1 MIKKAATKP
10 AQIVALGFM
19 AAIAVGTLLL
29 SLPISRAEGRFGQ
42 GLEAFFTATSAV
54 TVTGLSTVNVET
66 FWTPFGHLVILGL
79 IKIGGFGIITFA
91 TLLGVLVSS
100 RIGLRSRL
108 TAGTESASVSGG
120 DVRKLLKQVLLVS
133 AAIELL
139 VATMLAIR
147 FMTFYHYSLGDALW
161 HGLFHSVAS
170 FNNAGFSLYGSNL
183 MNFAID
189 PFIQLPIDLAVVLG
203 GLGFPVL
210 FELGRR
216 LSRRVEKNRVGGV
229 IESKLHWTLTTR
241 IVLWAYVVLAVA
253 GTLYIAVLEWN
264 NPATLGQFDVAGKIL
279 NSFTASVQPRTAG
292 FNTLDL
298 SQMNP
303 ETWLGMDVL
312 MFIGAGSGGTGGGI
326 KVATAAILI
335 FIVLTEIR
343 GDTAVNVGK
352 RRLPRSIQREALT
365 IVLLS
370 ALAIASS
377 VVVLS
382 LLTEFTTDQ
391 LLFEV
396 VSAFATVGLSTGI
409 TGQLPDL
416 AQLVVIAV
424 MFTGRIGTVA
434 VASALAARV
443 RHAHFEY
450 PKERPT
456 IG

>member
-1 MIKKAATKP
+1 VIKKAAIKP

-19 AAIAVGTLLL
+19 AAIAVGTVLL
-29 SLPISRAEGRFGQ
+29 SLPISRAEGGFGR
-42 GLEAFFTATSAV
+42 GLEGFFTATSAV

-100 RIGLRSRL
+100 RIGLRSRV
-108 TAGTESASVSGG
+108 TAGSESASVSGG

-133 AAIELL
+133 AAVELSITAL
-139 VATMLAIR
+139 LAIR
-147 FMTFYHYSLGDALW
+147 FMTFYNYSLGDALW

-183 MNFAID
+183 MNFAKD
-189 PFIQLPIDLAVVLG
+189 PFIQLPIDLAVILG

-216 LSRRVEKNRVGGV
+216 LSNRVEKNRVGGV

-241 IVLWAYVVLAVA
+241 IVLWAYVILAVA
-253 GTLYIAVLEWN
+253 GTLYIAALEWN

-279 NSFTASVQPRTAG
+279 NAFTASVQPRTAG

-298 SQMNP
+298 SQMQP

-370 ALAIASS
+370 ALAVASS

-416 AQLVVIAV
+416 AQLVIIAV

-434 VASALAARV
+434 VASALASRV

>member
-1 MIKKAATKP
+1 MKKVAIKP

-29 SLPISRAEGRFGQ
+29 SMPISRAQGGFGR

-100 RIGLRSRL
+100 RIGLRSRV
-108 TAGTESASVSGG
+108 TAGAESASVSGG

-139 VATMLAIR
+139 VTAMLALR
-147 FMTFYHYSLGDALW
+147 LMTFYNYSLGDALW

-183 MNFAID
+183 MNFATD
-189 PFIQLPIDLAVVLG
+189 PFIQLPIDLAVILG

-216 LSRRVEKNRVGGV
+216 LSRRVERNRVGGV

-253 GTLYIAVLEWN
+253 GTLYIAALEWN

-279 NSFTASVQPRTAG
+279 NAFTASVQPRTAG
-292 FNTLDL
+292 FNTLDI

-370 ALAIASS
+370 ALAVASS

-382 LLTEFTTDQ
+382 LLTKFSTDQ

-416 AQLVVIAV
+416 AQLVIIAV

-434 VASALAARV
+434 VASALASRV

>member
-1 MIKKAATKP
+1 MRP
-10 AQIVALGFM
+10 AQAVALGFM
-19 AAIAVGTLLL
+19 MAIALGTSLL
-29 SLPISRAEGRFGQ
+29 SLPIARAEGGFSG
-42 GLEAFFTATSAV
+42 GLEALFTATSAV

-66 FWTPFGHLVILGL
+66 FWTPFGHLIILGL

-100 RIGLRSRL
+100 RIGLRNRA
-108 TAGTESASVSGG
+108 TAGAESSAVSGG

-139 VATMLAIR
+139 VTAILAIR
-147 FMTFYHYSLGDALW
+147 FVTFYGYGLGDAMW
-161 HGLFHSVAS
+161 HGLFHSVAA
-170 FNNAGFSLYGSNL
+170 FNNAGFSLYNTNL
-183 MNFAID
+183 MGFAGD
-189 PFIQLPIDLAVVLG
+189 SFIQLPIAFAVILG
-203 GLGFPVL
+203 SIGFPVL

-216 LSRRVEKNRVGGV
+216 LAGRVEKNRVGGV

-241 IVLWAYVVLAVA
+241 IVLWASGILIVA
-253 GTLYIAVLEWN
+253 GAIYIGLLEWN
-264 NPATLGQFDVAGKIL
+264 NPATLGQFDVGAKIL
-279 NSFTASVQPRTAG
+279 NAFTSSVYPRTAG
-292 FNTLDL
+292 FNALDI
-298 SQMNP
+298 SQLYP
-303 ETWLGMDVL
+303 ETWLGLDVL
-312 MFIGAGSGGTGGGI
+312 MFIGGGSAGTAGGI
-326 KVATAAILI
+326 KVTTAAILI

-352 RRLPRSIQREALT
+352 RRLPRSIQRQALT

-370 ALAIASS
+370 ALAVASS
-377 VVVLS
+377 VLVLS
-382 LLTEFTTDQ
+382 IITDFTTDQ

-396 VSAFATVGLSTGI
+396 ISAFATVGLTTGI

-416 AQLVVIAV
+416 GQLLIIAI

-434 VASALAARV
+434 VASALAARI

>member
-1 MIKKAATKP
+1 MIKKAAIKP

-19 AAIAVGTLLL
+19 AAIAVGTVLL
-29 SLPISRAEGRFGQ
+29 SLPISRAEGGFGR

-100 RIGLRSRL
+100 RIGLRSRV
-108 TAGTESASVSGG
+108 TAGKESASVSGG

-139 VATMLAIR
+139 VTAMLAIR
-147 FMTFYHYSLGDALW
+147 FMTFYNYSLGDALW

-183 MNFAID
+183 MNFAGD
-189 PFIQLPIDLAVVLG
+189 AFIQLPIDFAVILG

-241 IVLWAYVVLAVA
+241 IVLWAYVVLAFA

-279 NSFTASVQPRTAG
+279 NAFTASVQPRTAG
-292 FNTLDL
+292 FNTLDIA
-298 SQMNP
+298 QM
-303 ETWLGMDVL
+303 
-312 MFIGAGSGGTGGGI
+312 
-326 KVATAAILI
+326 
-335 FIVLTEIR
+335 
-343 GDTAVNVGK
+343 
-352 RRLPRSIQREALT
+352 
-365 IVLLS
+365 
-370 ALAIASS
+370 
-377 VVVLS
+377 LS
-382 LLTEFTTDQ
+382 L
-391 LLFEV
+391 
-396 VSAFATVGLSTGI
+396 I
-409 TGQLPDL
+409 H
-416 AQLVVIAV
+416 I
-424 MFTGRIGTVA
+424 
-434 VASALAARV
+434 
-443 RHAHFEY
+443 
-450 PKERPT
+450 
-456 IG
+456 

>member
-1 MIKKAATKP
+1 MIKKAAIKP

-19 AAIAVGTLLL
+19 AAIAVGTVLL
-29 SLPISRAEGRFGQ
+29 SLPISRAEGGFGR

-100 RIGLRSRL
+100 RIGLRSRV
-108 TAGTESASVSGG
+108 TAGKESASVSGG

-139 VATMLAIR
+139 VTAMLAIR
-147 FMTFYHYSLGDALW
+147 FMTFYNYSLGDALW

-183 MNFAID
+183 MNFAGD
-189 PFIQLPIDLAVVLG
+189 AFIQLPIDFAVILG

-241 IVLWAYVVLAVA
+241 IVLWAYVVLAFA

-279 NSFTASVQPRTAG
+279 NAFTASVQPRTAG
-292 FNTLDL
+292 FNSLDIA
-298 SQMNP
+298 QMRP

-370 ALAIASS
+370 ALAVASS

-409 TGQLPDL
+409 TGQLPNM
-416 AQLVVIAV
+416 AQLVIIAV

-434 VASALAARV
+434 VASALASRV

>member
-1 MIKKAATKP
+1 VIKKAAIKP

-19 AAIAVGTLLL
+19 AAIAVGTVLL
-29 SLPISRAEGRFGQ
+29 SLPISRAEGGFGR
-42 GLEAFFTATSAV
+42 GLEGFFTATSAV

-100 RIGLRSRL
+100 RIGLRSRV
-108 TAGTESASVSGG
+108 TAGSESASVSGG

-133 AAIELL
+133 AAVELSITAL
-139 VATMLAIR
+139 LAIR
-147 FMTFYHYSLGDALW
+147 FMTFYNYSLGDALW

-183 MNFAID
+183 MNFAKD
-189 PFIQLPIDLAVVLG
+189 PFIQLPIDLAVILG

-216 LSRRVEKNRVGGV
+216 LSNRVEKNRVGGV

-241 IVLWAYVVLAVA
+241 IVLWAYVILAVA
-253 GTLYIAVLEWN
+253 GTLYIAALEWN

-279 NSFTASVQPRTAG
+279 NAFTASVQPRTAG

-298 SQMNP
+298 SQMQP

-312 MFIGAGSGGTGGGI
+312 MFSGAGSGGTGGGI

-370 ALAIASS
+370 ALAVASS

-416 AQLVVIAV
+416 AQLVIIAV

-434 VASALAARV
+434 VASALASRV

>member
-1 MIKKAATKP
+1 VVKKTAIQP
-10 AQIVALGFM
+10 AQVVAAGFM
-19 AAIAVGTLLL
+19 LAIVVGTSLL
-29 SLPISRAEGRFGQ
+29 SLPMSRTDGKFSG
-42 GLEAFFTATSAV
+42 GLEALFTATSAV

-66 FWTPFGHLVILGL
+66 FWTPLGHLVILGL
-79 IKIGGFGIITFA
+79 VKIGGFGIITFA

-100 RIGLRSRL
+100 RIGLRSSVS
-108 TAGTESASVSGG
+108 AGAESAAVSGG
-120 DVRKLLKQVLLVS
+120 DVRKLLTRVLLFS

-139 VATMLAIR
+139 VTAMLAIR
-147 FMTFYHYSLGDALW
+147 FMTFYGYSIGDALW
-161 HGLFHSVAS
+161 HGLFHAVAA
-170 FNNAGFSLYGSNL
+170 FNNAGFSLYGSSL
-183 MNFAID
+183 MNFAND
-189 PFIQLPIDLAVVLG
+189 AFILMPINFAIILG

-241 IVLWAYVVLAVA
+241 IVLWASAILTVA
-253 GTLYIAVLEWN
+253 GAIYIGALEWN
-264 NPATLGQFDVAGKIL
+264 NPATLGQFDVGTKIL
-279 NSFTASVQPRTAG
+279 NAFTASVQPRTAG
-292 FNTLDL
+292 FNALDIT
-298 SQMNP
+298 QMYP
-303 ETWLGMDVL
+303 ETWLGTDVL

-370 ALAIASS
+370 ALAVASS
-377 VVVLS
+377 VFVLS
-382 LLTEFTTDQ
+382 ILTDFTTDQ

-416 AQLVVIAV
+416 AQLVIIAV

-434 VASALAARV
+434 VASALAARI

>member
-19 AAIAVGTLLL
+19 AAIAVGTVLL
-29 SLPISRAEGRFGQ
+29 SLPISRAEGGFGR

-100 RIGLRSRL
+100 RIGLRSRV
-108 TAGTESASVSGG
+108 TAGAESASVSGG

-139 VATMLAIR
+139 VTAMLAIR
-147 FMTFYHYSLGDALW
+147 FMAFYNYSLGDALW

-183 MNFAID
+183 VNFATD
-189 PFIQLPIDLAVVLG
+189 PFIQLPIDLAVILG

-216 LSRRVEKNRVGGV
+216 LSKRVEKNRVGGV

-241 IVLWAYVVLAVA
+241 IVLWAYVILAVA
-253 GTLYIAVLEWN
+253 GTLYIAALEWN

-279 NSFTASVQPRTAG
+279 NAFTASVQPRTAG

-298 SQMNP
+298 SQMQP

-370 ALAIASS
+370 ALAVASS

-382 LLTEFTTDQ
+382 LLTEYTTDQ

-396 VSAFATVGLSTGI
+396 ISAFATVGLSTGI
-409 TGQLPDL
+409 TGQLPNL
-416 AQLVVIAV
+416 AQLVIIAV

-434 VASALAARV
+434 VASALASRV

>member
-1 MIKKAATKP
+1 VIKKAAIKP

-19 AAIAVGTLLL
+19 AAIAVGTVLL
-29 SLPISRAEGRFGQ
+29 SLPISRAEGGFGR

-100 RIGLRSRL
+100 RIGLRSRV
-108 TAGTESASVSGG
+108 TAGKESASVSGG

-139 VATMLAIR
+139 VTAMLAIR
-147 FMTFYHYSLGDALW
+147 FMAFYNYSLGDALW
-161 HGLFHSVAS
+161 HGLFHSVAA

-183 MNFAID
+183 MSFATD
-189 PFIQLPIDLAVVLG
+189 PFIQLPIDLAVILG

-216 LSRRVEKNRVGGV
+216 LSKRVEKNRVGGV

-241 IVLWAYVVLAVA
+241 IVLWAYVILAVA
-253 GTLYIAVLEWN
+253 GTLYIAALEWN

-279 NSFTASVQPRTAG
+279 NAFTASVQPRTAG

-298 SQMNP
+298 SQMQP

-370 ALAIASS
+370 ALAVASS

-396 VSAFATVGLSTGI
+396 ISAFATVGLTTGI

-416 AQLVVIAV
+416 AQLVIIAV

-434 VASALAARV
+434 VASALASRV

>member
-1 MIKKAATKP
+1 MKKVAIKP
-10 AQIVALGFM
+10 AQAVALGFM
-19 AAIAVGTLLL
+19 LAIVLGTSLL
-29 SLPISRAEGRFGQ
+29 SLPISRAEGGFSG
-42 GLEAFFTATSAV
+42 GLEALFTATSAV

-100 RIGLRSRL
+100 RIGLRSSV
-108 TAGTESASVSGG
+108 TAGSESSAVSGG
-120 DVRKLLKQVLLVS
+120 DVRKLLRRVLAFS
-133 AAIELL
+133 AAIEL
-139 VATMLAIR
+139 VVTAMLAIR
-147 FMTFYHYSLGDALW
+147 FMTFYNYSLGDALW

-170 FNNAGFSLYGSNL
+170 FNNAGFSLYSSNL
-183 MNFAID
+183 MNFAGD
-189 PFIQLPIDLAVVLG
+189 AFIQLPMNLAVILG

-216 LSRRVEKNRVGGV
+216 LSRRVERNRVGGV

-241 IVLWAYVVLAVA
+241 IVLWTYVILTLAGA
-253 GTLYIAVLEWN
+253 IYIGLLEWN
-264 NPATLGQFDVAGKIL
+264 NPATLGQFDVGAKIL
-279 NSFTASVQPRTAG
+279 NAFTASVQPRTAG
-292 FNTLDL
+292 FNALDI
-298 SQMNP
+298 SQMYP

-312 MFIGAGSGGTGGGI
+312 MFIGGGSAGTAGGI
-326 KVATAAILI
+326 KVTTAAILI

-352 RRLPRSIQREALT
+352 RRLPRSIQRQALT

-370 ALAIASS
+370 ALAVASS
-377 VVVLS
+377 VFVMS
-382 LLTEFTTDQ
+382 ILTDFTTDQ

-396 VSAFATVGLSTGI
+396 ISAFATVGLSTGI
-409 TGQLPDL
+409 TGQLPEL
-416 AQLVVIAV
+416 AQLLLIAV

>member
-1 MIKKAATKP
+1 MKKAAIKP
-10 AQIVALGFM
+10 AQIVAIGFM
-19 AAIAVGTLLL
+19 LAIAIGTLLL
-29 SLPISRAEGRFGQ
+29 SLPIARAKGGFGV
-42 GLEAFFTATSAV
+42 GLEALFTATSAV

-100 RIGLRSRL
+100 RIGLRSSV
-108 TAGTESASVSGG
+108 TAGAESSAVSGG
-120 DVRKLLKQVLLVS
+120 DVRKLLRRVLAFS

-139 VATMLAIR
+139 VTAMLAIR
-147 FMTFYHYSLGDALW
+147 FVTFYGYSLGDALW
-161 HGLFHSVAS
+161 HGLFHSVAA

-183 MNFAID
+183 MNFAGD
-189 PFIQLPIDLAVVLG
+189 AFIQLPIDLAVILG

-216 LSRRVEKNRVGGV
+216 LSSRVERNRIGGV

-241 IVLWAYVVLAVA
+241 IVLWAYLVLVVA
-253 GTLYIAVLEWN
+253 GAVYVGLLEWN
-264 NPATLGQFDVAGKIL
+264 NPATLGQFDVGTKIL

-292 FNTLDL
+292 FNSLDL
-298 SQMNP
+298 SQMYP

-312 MFIGAGSGGTGGGI
+312 MFIGGGSAGTAGGI
-326 KVATAAILI
+326 KVTTAAILI

-352 RRLPRSIQREALT
+352 RRLPRSIQRQALT

-370 ALAIASS
+370 ALAVASS

-382 LLTEFTTDQ
+382 LITDFSTDQ

-396 VSAFATVGLSTGI
+396 ISAFATVGLTTGI
-409 TGQLPDL
+409 TGQLPEL
-416 AQLVVIAV
+416 AQLLIIAI